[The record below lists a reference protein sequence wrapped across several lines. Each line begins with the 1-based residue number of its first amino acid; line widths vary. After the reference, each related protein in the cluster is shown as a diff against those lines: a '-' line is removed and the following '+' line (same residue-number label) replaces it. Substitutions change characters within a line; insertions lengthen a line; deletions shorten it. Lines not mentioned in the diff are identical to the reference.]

1 MKIIT
6 KCQGGITTIKK
17 IIFLAT
23 CFLPMLS
30 VSAPVYAAELE
41 LPEQSTISPQYVN
54 INKATCTLTISSNGV
69 AKIKGYV
76 QKTKSGTSIYLRS
89 TLQCYKN
96 GSWNDIKSWSK
107 TSTSSTALIS
117 ESYTVSAGK
126 YRVETYYSVNGAG
139 GTETGTIYSKTVN
152 Y

>member
-1 MKIIT
+1 M
-6 KCQGGITTIKK
+6 IKN

-23 CFLPMLS
+23 CFLLVLPFS
-30 VSAPVYAAELE
+30 VPVYAAELE

-54 INKATCTLTISSNGV
+54 INKATSTLTISRNGV
-69 AKIKGYV
+69 AKIKGYI

-96 GSWNDIKSWSK
+96 GSWNNIKSWSK

-117 ESYTVSAGK
+117 ENYTVSSGK
-126 YRVETYYSVNGAG
+126 YRVKTYYSVDGAG
-139 GTETGTIYSKTVN
+139 GTETGTIYSKIVN